1 MLVLTR
7 KVNEEILIG
16 DHIRIKVIDI
26 GAGRIRLG
34 ISAPR
39 DVTVLR
45 DEVRRDGDEV
55 AIETTATE
63 VPPPQPAR
71 RSTSR
76 GRGRGH
82 RDVWVNPNLQATPR

>member
-16 DHIRIKVIDI
+16 DNIRIKVVDI

-45 DEVRRDGDEV
+45 DEVVRDFEV
-55 AIETTATE
+55 AVEPQVSAKPC
-63 VPPPQPAR
+63 VPCLPC
-71 RSTSR
+71 SS
-76 GRGRGH
+76 
-82 RDVWVNPNLQATPR
+82 L